1 MKKCTFAA
9 RTTVTLLAMF
19 VSGAS
24 IVSAGA
30 STVPW
35 GAAERVATGFQ
46 FTEGPVWS
54 PDGFLLFSDV
64 QGNRIVRWTAPD
76 ETTTFRQPSGN
87 SNGLIFDSQ
96 GRLVAC
102 EHSNR
107 RVSRTE
113 LDGNIVTLADRY
125 QGMRLNSPNDI
136 AIKSDGSIYFTDPP
150 YGISSGQQELPYN
163 GVFRISQPRNELT
176 LLSSDFD
183 RPNGLAFSPDE
194 SKLYIADTSR
204 GHIRVFDVEPDGT
217 IQGGAVFVE
226 VSSPDGMKVD
236 AKGRL
241 YVASST
247 GVRVFTANG
256 ETFGTIAVAEQ
267 PSNLCFGDADGKSLF
282 VTARTSLYRVR
293 LSDGDISSD
302 SKKNLSITWTSMP
315 GKVYSIY
322 RSNDLLSWELAADD
336 VPSGAEMFTR
346 WTDPSRPLLSPEVV
360 RLFYEIAEKQ

>member
-1 MKKCTFAA
+1 MRNCAFVTQA
-9 RTTVTLLAMF
+9 TLLVLVVLISTAG
-19 VSGAS
+19 V
-24 IVSAGA
+24 VSAVA

-46 FTEGPVWS
+46 FTEGPVWH
-54 PDGFLLFSDV
+54 PAGFLLFSDV

-76 ETTTFRQPSGN
+76 QTATFRQPSGN

-107 RVSRTE
+107 RISRTE
-113 LDGNIVTLADRY
+113 LDDNIVTLADRY

-150 YGISSGQQELPYN
+150 YGISPGQQELPYN

-204 GHIRVFDVEPDGT
+204 GHIRVFDVQPDGT
-217 IQGGAVFVE
+217 LQGGAVFVQ

-247 GVRVFTANG
+247 GVRVFTAAG
-256 ETFGTIAVAEQ
+256 ETFGTIALAEQ
-267 PSNLCFGDADGKSLF
+267 PSNCCFGDADGKSLF
-282 VTARTSLYRVR
+282 VTARSSLYRVR

-302 SKKNLSITWTSMP
+302 SKKNLNIAWASMT
-315 GKVYSIY
+315 GKMYSVYKS
-322 RSNDLLSWELAADD
+322 SDMLLWELTADD
-336 VPSGAEMFTR
+336 VPSGSGMATR
-346 WTDPSRPLLSPEVV
+346 WTDPSRPLLSPEVR
-360 RLFYEIAEKQ
+360 RLFYRIEEKQ

>member
-1 MKKCTFAA
+1 MRNCAFVTQA
-9 RTTVTLLAMF
+9 TLLVLVVLISTAG
-19 VSGAS
+19 V
-24 IVSAGA
+24 VSAVA

-35 GAAERVATGFQ
+35 GAAERVATSFQ
-46 FTEGPVWS
+46 FTEGPVWHAE
-54 PDGFLLFSDV
+54 GFLLFSDV

-76 ETTTFRQPSGN
+76 ETATFRQPSGN
-87 SNGLIFDSQ
+87 SNGLIFDEL

-107 RVSRTE
+107 RISRTE
-113 LDGNIVTLADRY
+113 LDGEIVTLADRY

-136 AIKSDGSIYFTDPP
+136 AIKSDDSIYFTDPP
-150 YGISSGQQELPYN
+150 YGISPGQQELPYN

-194 SKLYIADTSR
+194 SRLYIADTSR
-204 GHIRVFDVEPDGT
+204 GHIRVFDVQPDGT
-217 IQGGAVFVE
+217 IQGGAVFVQ

-247 GVRVFTANG
+247 GIRVFTATG
-256 ETFGTIAVAEQ
+256 DTFGTITVAEQ
-267 PSNLCFGDADGKSLF
+267 PSNCCFGNADGKSLF

-293 LSDGDISSD
+293 LSDGDIAAD
-302 SKKNLSITWTSMP
+302 SKKNLSITWASMA
-315 GKVYSIY
+315 GKTYSVH
-322 RSNDLLSWELAADD
+322 RSSDMLLWELAADD
-336 VPSGAEMFTR
+336 VPSGAEMATR
-346 WTDPSRPLLSPEVV
+346 WTDPSRPLLSSEVR
-360 RLFYEIAEKQ
+360 RLYYKIAEKQ